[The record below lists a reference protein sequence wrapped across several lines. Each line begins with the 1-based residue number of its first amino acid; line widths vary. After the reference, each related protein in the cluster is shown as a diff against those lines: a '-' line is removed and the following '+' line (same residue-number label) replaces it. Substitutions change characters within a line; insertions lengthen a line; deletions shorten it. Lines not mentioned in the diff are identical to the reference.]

1 MSEDKKPLAQ
11 EEPVAETKG
20 GSSKPPKENGEV
32 SVQGGS
38 SKPPKE
44 NGDG

>member
-11 EEPVAETKG
+11 DDPAVET
-20 GSSKPPKENGEV
+20 
-32 SVQGGS
+32 QGGS